1 MMHHMIEGV
10 IFSKE
15 AKVDKLIEYID
26 QIRKRIDNKIIR
38 IKEKKRWI
46 RSTKNND
53 VEMWIWNPEYEME
66 IVMDY

>member
-1 MMHHMIEGV
+1 MIEGV

-38 IKEKKRWI
+38 IKEKKR
-46 RSTKNND
+46 
-53 VEMWIWNPEYEME
+53 
-66 IVMDY
+66 